1 MAGMD
6 IVYSVQQYVS
16 KMTEGVSGMKAL
28 LLDKETTGVVSMVC
42 SRSQVLEKEVFLFQR
57 LDAQRRGQMLHLKAV
72 VFLRPTRENI
82 EMLVRELLDPKF
94 GEYHLFFSNVLSNDA
109 VRSLAQADH
118 LELVKQLREVYA
130 DFFALSPTSFSLNL
144 PPHSSAISTPVA
156 DRTRDGDQQE
166 EALDFG
172 RGDDAPPVVDIP
184 AAPSTGERGA
194 EAAGAAAAG
203 GAQSVV
209 LSPVTDP
216 FFRQTAYSDFG
227 SLHDQIHAKLGEL
240 KRANPE
246 LAGGGGNMAF
256 GSIAEMQKFVERYPE
271 LNKTKDNVSKH
282 VNLLHALSRM
292 VDAHSIM
299 EVSEVEQQLAAVQD
313 HKAAHKQE
321 VRDLDKLRL
330 VCLYA
335 LRYQKEGIDKGTIA
349 AFSRLLPARPVPSS
363 SSSSA
368 SPGGPGA
375 AAPGAG
381 GQPLPH
387 YCKFPEIL
395 LRVNAVVMQG
405 IKGFSSQAAE
415 NAYMLHE
422 PLLLRLLKALDKA
435 KLPQDKYPYRPYASG
450 KAAEE
455 AGRALKRGPAEVMV
469 FIVGGATYAEAR
481 VVAKFNEENRHVR
494 VLLGGSTFLNSSSFF
509 ESLAARAA
517 ALHPPA

>member
-1 MAGMD
+1 
-6 IVYSVQQYVS
+6 
-16 KMTEGVSGMKAL
+16 
-28 LLDKETTGVVSMVC
+28 MV
-42 SRSQVLEKEVFLFQR
+42 
-57 LDAQRRGQMLHLKAV
+57 H
-72 VFLRPTRENI
+72 
-82 EMLVRELLDPKF
+82 
-94 GEYHLFFSNVLSNDA
+94 
-109 VRSLAQADH
+109 
-118 LELVKQLREVYA
+118 ELVGIR
-130 DFFALSPTSFSLNL
+130 NNM
-144 PPHSSAISTPVA
+144 
-156 DRTRDGDQQE
+156 
-166 EALDFG
+166 
-172 RGDDAPPVVDIP
+172 VDIP

-313 HKAAHKQE
+313 HKAAHKQVSDLLADTK

-395 LRVNAVVMQG
+395 LRVCGAARRTPSNDLFNRGVNAVVMQG